1 MFFLQRWLWW
11 CVEFYIF
18 KGRAG
23 LLQYTQVLFFLKQ
36 FHSLC
41 YKIHIHIIYL
51 FIMLQD
57 SWWKSRV
64 DGCKNSPSFASSSS
78 APSPSHG
85 SSPPEQG
92 TSTKSP
98 QIPNTLLIIVYHIY
112 YILYILLH
120 RHHTDHLLL
129 QRTSTK
135 TPQISNI
142 LSNNLSPSSLPSLQL
157 LPENNCFLTFL
168 FSFCFFFFSLTI
180 SRSSMVSSKESPDF
194 VACGGNGSF
203 TTTWQRNVKSNTTA
217 FGNSFTALLISVI
230 FGNFRLLCAVYGKF
244 LQHLQFLQR
253 SVVSGFMTW
262 KLFRWKAR
270 EIGFDLIKSAISA
283 DSV

>member
-1 MFFLQRWLWW
+1 M
-11 CVEFYIF
+11 EFYIF

-98 QIPNTLLIIVYHIY
+98 QISNTLSKN
-112 YILYILLH
+112 
-120 RHHTDHLLL
+120 LLL
-129 QRTSTK
+129 QRISTK
-135 TPQISNI
+135 SPQISNI
-142 LSNNLSPSSLPSLQL
+142 LSKNLLRP
-157 LPENNCFLTFL
+157 
-168 FSFCFFFFSLTI
+168 
-180 SRSSMVSSKESPDF
+180 
-194 VACGGNGSF
+194 
-203 TTTWQRNVKSNTTA
+203 
-217 FGNSFTALLISVI
+217 
-230 FGNFRLLCAVYGKF
+230 
-244 LQHLQFLQR
+244 QR
-253 SVVSGFMTW
+253 SIETIASFDQWSGTI
-262 KLFRWKAR
+262 
-270 EIGFDLIKSAISA
+270 ENH
-283 DSV
+283 

>member
-98 QIPNTLLIIVYHIY
+98 QISNTLLIIVYHIY
-112 YILYILLH
+112 YIFCSIAITRIISSCNEHQQKLLKF
-120 RHHTDHLLL
+120 RTYCRIISRRQVSLLFNSC
-129 QRTSTK
+129 QKIIAS
-135 TPQISNI
+135 
-142 LSNNLSPSSLPSLQL
+142 SPFCFRFASSSSLWQYQGAAWCLQKSRQTLSLVGAMAPSRQ
-157 LPENNCFLTFL
+157 PG
-168 FSFCFFFFSLTI
+168 
-180 SRSSMVSSKESPDF
+180 KE
-194 VACGGNGSF
+194 
-203 TTTWQRNVKSNTTA
+203 
-217 FGNSFTALLISVI
+217 
-230 FGNFRLLCAVYGKF
+230 
-244 LQHLQFLQR
+244 
-253 SVVSGFMTW
+253 M
-262 KLFRWKAR
+262 
-270 EIGFDLIKSAISA
+270 
-283 DSV
+283 